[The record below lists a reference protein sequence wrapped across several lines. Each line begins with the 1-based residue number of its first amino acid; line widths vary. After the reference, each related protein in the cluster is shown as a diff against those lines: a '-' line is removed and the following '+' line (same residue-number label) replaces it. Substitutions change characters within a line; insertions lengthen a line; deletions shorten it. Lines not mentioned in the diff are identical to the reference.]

1 MAMNVRVKWVDS
13 DRFLGES
20 GSGHAVLMEGAPGEG
35 EIAIGI
41 RPMEMLLLGMG
52 GCTAYD
58 VVSILAKAR
67 EKITGCVVEIE
78 AERAETIPKVFARI
92 HAHYVVTGHGLKE
105 SAVARAIDLSAH
117 KYCSATVMMTKT
129 ADVTHD
135 FEIVEA
141 AGQDISR

>member
-1 MAMNVRVKWVDS
+1 MAMNVRVKWIDS

-20 GSGHAVLMEGAPGEG
+20 GSGHAVVMEGAPDEG
-35 EIAIGI
+35 EVAIGI

-58 VVSILAKAR
+58 VVSILEKAR

-78 AERAETIPKVFARI
+78 AERADSVPRVYARI
-92 HAHYVVTGHGLKE
+92 HAHYVVTGHGVKQ
-105 SAVARAIDLSAH
+105 SAVARAVQLSAE
-117 KYCSATVMMTKT
+117 KYCSATVMMAAT

-141 AGQDISR
+141 D

>member
-58 VVSILAKAR
+58 VVSILEKGR

-78 AERAETIPKVFARI
+78 AERAESVPRVFARI
-92 HAHYVVTGHGLKE
+92 HAHYIVTGHGLKQ
-105 SAVARAIDLSAH
+105 SAVARAVELSAH
-117 KYCSATVMMTKT
+117 KYCSATVMMAAT
-129 ADVTHD
+129 AEVTHD

-141 AGQDISR
+141 DS